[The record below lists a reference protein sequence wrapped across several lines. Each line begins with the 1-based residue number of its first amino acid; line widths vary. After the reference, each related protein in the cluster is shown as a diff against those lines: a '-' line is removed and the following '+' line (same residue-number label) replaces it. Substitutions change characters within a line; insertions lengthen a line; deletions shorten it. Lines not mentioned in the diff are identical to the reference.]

1 MVKSCQNWLPRMIER
16 ASTKSAVLTL
26 VQLIV
31 PCVLAWYAVEE
42 GVPYVGMGP
51 LPWWKSLLRWPWHF
65 IIGLH
70 PLVAL
75 SALFLVYSLA
85 AFLVIRYLIVKPL
98 LLRYRGPLLR

>member
-1 MVKSCQNWLPRMIER
+1 MSER
-16 ASTKSAVLTL
+16 ASTKSALLTL
-26 VQLIV
+26 AQFVV

-42 GVPYVGMGP
+42 GIPYVGMSP

-65 IIGLH
+65 IVGLH

-75 SALFLVYSLA
+75 SALFLIYSLA

-98 LLRYRGPLLR
+98 LQRYRDPLLR

>member
-1 MVKSCQNWLPRMIER
+1 MTDR

-26 VQLIV
+26 VQFIV

-42 GVPYVGMGP
+42 GIPYVGMGP

-98 LLRYRGPLLR
+98 LLRYRDPLLR